1 MSMFHHDQY
10 TYNTNTSKQD
20 TLEVVSNR
28 ASDEEEGIASTYRK
42 KLRLSKDQTALLEE
56 SFRQYNTLNLVSK

>member
-20 TLEVVSNR
+20 TLEVVANR
-28 ASDEEEGIASTYRK
+28 ANNEEEGIASTGRE
-42 KLRLSKDQTALLEE
+42 KLRLSKDQPALLEE
-56 SFRQYNTLNLVSK
+56 SFRQHNTLNPVSK